1 MRIATS
7 MIHANAANSMLQ
19 VEAQLEQTQN
29 QISSGVK
36 VSLPSDDPVAAV
48 RIAGLQQQ
56 QQANDQ
62 YGKNITAATNRLD
75 LDQQG
80 LSDATTLIQHIRD
93 LVVQASNTGT
103 LSASDRQSIATEIQS
118 SMQSLQDIA
127 NRKDSNGDYLYSG
140 LATQTQPFVTDG
152 SGNVQY
158 QGDQG
163 TRMIQV
169 GASQRV
175 VDGHSGYDM
184 FVGITQGNGTFYTA
198 ANSSNTGTG
207 VIDVGS
213 VTNAS
218 AWVPDNYTI
227 TFTSATTYQV
237 TDSATPT
244 PNVVATGNYTA
255 GSGIAFNG
263 VQVAISGTPANGDSF
278 SVNKAGTQ
286 DIFSTLNSVLGALS
300 HTDSSGAT
308 NAKISTTLGNSLQ
321 QIDQTID
328 HWSVLSAQV
337 GARLNTLDTVE
348 SARQN
353 ESSSITQSL
362 SDLRDVD
369 YATALTKYNQQQ
381 VVLQA
386 AQQSYAKIAQL
397 SLFNYL

>member
-7 MIHANAANSMLQ
+7 MIHTNATNSMLQ
-19 VEAQLEQTQN
+19 VESQLEQTQN

-36 VSLPSDDPVAAV
+36 VALPSDDPVAAV
-48 RIAGLQQQ
+48 RIASLQQQ

-62 YGKNITAATNRLD
+62 YGKNISAATNRLN
-75 LDQQG
+75 LDEQG

-93 LVVQASNTGT
+93 LVVQGSNTAT
-103 LSASDRQSIATEIQS
+103 LTGSDRQSIATEIQS
-118 SMQSLQDIA
+118 SLQSLQDIA

-140 LATQTQPFVTDG
+140 LATQTQPFVTSA
-152 SGNVQY
+152 SGTVQY
-158 QGDQG
+158 AGDQG

-169 GASQRV
+169 GPSQRV
-175 VDGHSGYDM
+175 VDGHSGYDA
-184 FVGITQGNGTFYTA
+184 FVNITQGNGTFYTA
-198 ANSSNTGTG
+198 ANSANTGSG
-207 VIDVGS
+207 IIDVGS
-213 VTNAS
+213 VTNQG
-218 AWVPDNYTI
+218 AWVPDNYTL
-227 TFTSATTYQV
+227 TFTTATTYQI

-244 PNVVATGNYTA
+244 PNVVSTGNYTA
-255 GSGIAFNG
+255 GSAIAFNG
-263 VQVAISGTPANGDSF
+263 VQVSISGTPASGDSF
-278 SVNKAGTQ
+278 SINKASTQ
-286 DIFSTLNSVLGALS
+286 DVFTTLNNVLGALNQ
-300 HTDSSGAT
+300 SGNSAT
-308 NAKISTTLGNSLQ
+308 TQANISTTLGNALQ

-337 GARLNTLDTVE
+337 GSRLNTLDTVE

-353 ESSSITQSL
+353 DSSSITQSL

-369 YATALTKYNQQQ
+369 YTTALTKYNQQQ